1 MRVYG
6 INPTEGIEVPPD
18 TTVTL
23 VLAAGTAQAIDYVDN
38 THIVRLTGLS
48 SANSQLCFYAN
59 LATTGA
65 AVPTS
70 GATTSSS
77 RMNQPV
83 IGTRVFQ
90 IPNDSTGYSLV
101 AQTSGYVVA
110 ECWRK

>member
-18 TTVTL
+18 TTITL
-23 VLAAGTAQAIDYVDN
+23 ILAANTAQAIDYQDN
-38 THIVRLTGLS
+38 THIMRLTGMS
-48 SANSQLCFYAN
+48 TANAQLCFYSN
-59 LATTGA
+59 LNSTGA
-65 AVPTS
+65 VVPSS
-70 GATTSSS
+70 GATTASSAI
-77 RMNQPV
+77 NQPV